1 MRIVRIF
8 LSFLAFLASL
18 CAAGLSYFFFAK
30 ESRLAYDLPPVGKIP
45 IDVGFAVA
53 AAVILVLAYMLF
65 PPRRIKG
72 GPGSKEDSPKI
83 SRAQALAEL
92 KKMDDQKTVA
102 AGPVQGKNEAD
113 DKKKPKGSHEVSTYD
128 RLEDPEAMARLVAID
143 QGEMSPEVVTSLCNE
158 FFPELVKIVGKIKPD
173 DQRTLDTLGK
183 HIISIGR
190 NMLKMT
196 DKELSDNQFS
206 IFQER
211 NFKAEQEE
219 VLRLYQPSEA
229 SLLSE
234 EQRSYVGTL
243 VDKRSWESVQRVVR
257 GQRTDWI
264 AISLSNAK
272 QYL

>member
-1 MRIVRIF
+1 MRIVRIL

-18 CAAGLSYFFFAK
+18 CAAGLSYFLYVKDTDITFK
-30 ESRLAYDLPPVGKIP
+30 LPQIGKLPSIN
-45 IDVGFAVA
+45 DVGFAVA
-53 AAVILVLAYMLF
+53 AVVILVLAYMLF

-72 GPGSKEDSPKI
+72 GPGSKDDSPKI

-102 AGPVQGKNEAD
+102 AGPAED
-113 DKKKPKGSHEVSTYD
+113 EKKPKGSHEVSTYD
-128 RLEDPEAMARLVAID
+128 RLEDPDAMARLVAID
-143 QGEMSPEVVTSLCNE
+143 QGEMSHEVVTSLCNE

-234 EQRSYVGTL
+234 EQRSYVGIL